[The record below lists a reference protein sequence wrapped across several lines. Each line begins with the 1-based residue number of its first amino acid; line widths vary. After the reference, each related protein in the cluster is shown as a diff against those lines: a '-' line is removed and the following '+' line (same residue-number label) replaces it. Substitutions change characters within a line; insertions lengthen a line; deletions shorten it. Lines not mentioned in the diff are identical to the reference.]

1 MLKYALIA
9 ATAISAAVFMFFK
22 VRKKGGI
29 VTATKALAAVCFV
42 SLGFVML
49 SKLPSEAGFIMLFGL
64 VLGMVG
70 DVFLD
75 ASHVCPDEPAFLP
88 VGMAA
93 FAIEHIAVFCAVTSA
108 CGFSFVYFAVS
119 LALGTAASLPYFCRQ
134 KNMNF
139 GSLFYPAVLYASV
152 LTATTLYY
160 VMMTALGGL
169 FLTVAIGAGLFFIS
183 DFIILFIIFGGKDT
197 AKANTLNLATYFAA
211 QIMYALSLGG
221 LAV

>member
-1 MLKYALIA
+1 
-9 ATAISAAVFMFFK
+9 
-22 VRKKGGI
+22 
-29 VTATKALAAVCFV
+29 
-42 SLGFVML
+42 ML

-119 LALGTAASLPYFCRQ
+119 LALGTTASFAVFFAVR

-139 GSLFYPAVLYASV
+139 GRLFYPAVLYASV

>member
-119 LALGTAASLPYFCRQ
+119 LALGTAASFAVFLPSE
-134 KNMNF
+134 K
-139 GSLFYPAVLYASV
+139 
-152 LTATTLYY
+152 
-160 VMMTALGGL
+160 
-169 FLTVAIGAGLFFIS
+169 I
-183 DFIILFIIFGGKDT
+183 
-197 AKANTLNLATYFAA
+197 
-211 QIMYALSLGG
+211 
-221 LAV
+221 

>member
-119 LALGTAASLPYFCRQ
+119 LALGTAASFAVFFAVR
-134 KNMNF
+134 KNMNI
-139 GSLFYPAVLYASV
+139 GSLFYPAVL
-152 LTATTLYY
+152 
-160 VMMTALGGL
+160 
-169 FLTVAIGAGLFFIS
+169 
-183 DFIILFIIFGGKDT
+183 
-197 AKANTLNLATYFAA
+197 
-211 QIMYALSLGG
+211 
-221 LAV
+221 